1 MEIEINQLPQSN
13 IEGKISLNQD
23 ELLAYTKEAEEILA
37 KEKELNLKEIAP
49 KKIEEQTLNLA
60 VINSY
65 LKAIQKEKLE
75 VISQPVINI
84 LRFIP
89 NKELIFSFK
98 VSVLPKITLPKNYQE
113 IAKEIFSSPERIEV
127 EEKEIEDSLSWLRD
141 SRAEIKEVKRG
152 IDVGDLIDL
161 DYEIVD
167 ENEKKLAEEKNKR
180 VILEREEL
188 FSPFQDNFLGLK
200 VGQKKEFAFGS
211 KEKPRKLKVK
221 INKVYQ
227 RILPE
232 LNDDFA
238 RKIGNFKD
246 LVDLRKSIT
255 EGIKMEKERILKEKR
270 ERDFLE
276 RVINQ
281 LEVELPEILW
291 QKQKERIL
299 ADLEIHL
306 KKMNLTLKNY
316 LEIIKQDQ
324 ESFDKE
330 IENQAKNFI
339 LRSLVVSQ
347 IAKEQGISA
356 QREEVEDY
364 VQKILSRFQY
374 PLNEEKR
381 REEMEKLYA
390 YAKEVII
397 SQKVF
402 AFLENLAKI
411 TN

>member
-200 VGQKKEFAFGS
+200 VGQEKEFAFGS

-356 QREEVEDY
+356 QREEIEDY

>member
-161 DYEIVD
+161 DYEITD

-180 VILEREEL
+180 VILGREEL
-188 FSPFQDNFLGLK
+188 FSPFQNDFLGLK
-200 VGQKKEFAFGS
+200 AGQEKEFAFDS
-211 KEKPRKLKVK
+211 KEKPKKLKVK
-221 INKVYQ
+221 INKIYQ

-238 RKIGNFKD
+238 RKVGNFKD

-270 ERDFLE
+270 EKDFLE

-356 QREEVEDY
+356 QREEIEDY

>member
-75 VISQPVINI
+75 VISQPVVNV

-89 NKELIFSFK
+89 NKELVFSFK

-161 DYEIVD
+161 DYEIID

-188 FSPFQDNFLGLK
+188 FSPFQSDFLGLK
-200 VGQKKEFAFGS
+200 AGQEKEFAFDS
-211 KEKPRKLKVK
+211 KEKPKKLKVK
-221 INKVYQ
+221 INKIYQ

-270 ERDFLE
+270 EKDFLE

-356 QREEVEDY
+356 QREEIEDY

>member
-23 ELLAYTKEAEEILA
+23 ELLAYAKETEEILA

-75 VISQPVINI
+75 VISQPVVNV

-89 NKELIFSFK
+89 NKELVFSFK

-127 EEKEIEDSLSWLRD
+127 KEKEIEDSLSWLRD
-141 SRAEIKEVKRG
+141 SRAEIKEVERG

-161 DYEIVD
+161 DYEITD
-167 ENEKKLAEEKNKR
+167 ENERKLAEEKNKR
-180 VILEREEL
+180 VILGREEL
-188 FSPFQDNFLGLK
+188 FSPFQDDFLGLK
-200 VGQKKEFAFGS
+200 AGQEKEFAFDS
-211 KEKPRKLKVK
+211 KGKPKKLKVK
-221 INKVYQ
+221 INKIYQ

-356 QREEVEDY
+356 QREEIEDY

>member
-161 DYEIVD
+161 DYEITD

-180 VILEREEL
+180 VILGREEL
-188 FSPFQDNFLGLK
+188 FSPFQNDFLGLK
-200 VGQKKEFAFGS
+200 AGQEKEFAFDS
-211 KEKPRKLKVK
+211 KEKPKKLKVK
-221 INKVYQ
+221 INKIYQ

-238 RKIGNFKD
+238 RKVGNFKD

-270 ERDFLE
+270 EKDFLE

-381 REEMEKLYA
+381 REEIEKLYA

>member
-161 DYEIVD
+161 DYEIID

-188 FSPFQDNFLGLK
+188 FSPFQSDFLGLK
-200 VGQKKEFAFGS
+200 VGQEKEFAFDS
-211 KEKPRKLKVK
+211 KEKPKKLKVK
-221 INKVYQ
+221 INKIYQ

-246 LVDLRKSIT
+246 LVDLRKSIA